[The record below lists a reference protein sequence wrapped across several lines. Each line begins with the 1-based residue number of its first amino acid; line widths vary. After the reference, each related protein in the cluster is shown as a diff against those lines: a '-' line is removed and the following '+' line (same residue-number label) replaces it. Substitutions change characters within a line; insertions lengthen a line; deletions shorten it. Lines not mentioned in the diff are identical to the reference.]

1 MEQESST
8 PPPEKNP
15 ADEAAPLEET
25 TESVAVSK
33 DARTMAL
40 LAHILGIFTSFV
52 VPLIIYL
59 IKKDEDAF
67 IADQSKEALNF
78 HITVIIA
85 YFAVIVIS
93 IITVGFG
100 ALLFPVLGLGVLV
113 LGIIAALKANDGI
126 AYRYP
131 FAIRLIK

>member
-1 MEQESST
+1 MEQEPST
-8 PPPEKNP
+8 PPPENNP
-15 ADEAAPLEET
+15 SNEAAPQEA

-85 YFAVIVIS
+85 YFALIVIS

-100 ALLFPVLGLGVLV
+100 ALLFPVLGLGVLI
-113 LGIIAALKANDGI
+113 LGIIAGIKANDGV

-131 FAIRLIK
+131 FTIRLIK

>member
-1 MEQESST
+1 
-8 PPPEKNP
+8 
-15 ADEAAPLEET
+15 
-25 TESVAVSK
+25 
-33 DARTMAL
+33 MAL

-85 YFAVIVIS
+85 YFALIVIS

-100 ALLFPVLGLGVLV
+100 ALLFPVLGLGVLI
-113 LGIIAALKANDGI
+113 LGIIAGLKANDGI

-131 FAIRLIK
+131 FTLRLIK

>member
-1 MEQESST
+1 
-8 PPPEKNP
+8 
-15 ADEAAPLEET
+15 
-25 TESVAVSK
+25 
-33 DARTMAL
+33 MAL

-78 HITVIIA
+78 HITMIIA
-85 YFAVIVIS
+85 YFALIVIS

-100 ALLFPVLGLGVLV
+100 ALLFPVLGLGVLI
-113 LGIIAALKANDGI
+113 LGIIAGIKAHDRV

-131 FAIRLIK
+131 FTIKLIK

>member
-1 MEQESST
+1 M
-8 PPPEKNP
+8 
-15 ADEAAPLEET
+15 
-25 TESVAVSK
+25 AVSK

-52 VPLIIYL
+52 VPLLIYL

-85 YFAVIVIS
+85 
-93 IITVGFG
+93 
-100 ALLFPVLGLGVLV
+100 
-113 LGIIAALKANDGI
+113 
-126 AYRYP
+126 
-131 FAIRLIK
+131 